1 MLKTLFNWILKTLF
15 GVKTETNDVEIT
27 MNDQFAQE
35 YRAIEEINFTS
46 IFANKLANFAV
57 SDSTANIVG
66 NNKRTQMLTDTLNL
80 AMARGKKIVGMQ
92 LGYGGVCIVPYIDN
106 GQLLYTLVEQNR
118 LTIDQISGEKITGA
132 TLLAEQKTITS
143 GSISDTYFR
152 WVNYKI
158 ENNVLIM
165 VQKYTD
171 QQGSEIDVSLIPEW
185 ANINP
190 EERIMNVDR
199 VLFGYIKSP
208 INNRISNDKYGVPI
222 TFGCQHTINEI
233 KDCLKQIAREFMLKE
248 AFVGIDERMFGKDS
262 QGRSK
267 LPRNGLFKT
276 FKSDS
281 DADFF
286 QEFSPAIR
294 ESSYYARLQ
303 ELYTRLEKEIG
314 VSKGFLTDMES
325 SNATATEIRRAMYDT
340 FTLVNDIRKNFEKG
354 MEDFIYACNV
364 LANRYNL
371 SPLGDYELAF
381 NWDYSL
387 LTDTQEEFN
396 HYIQGVSQGVIK
408 KEELRNWIIPNET
421 IEESKKAIEEIEES
435 TPNVDKLLSDNPDDS
450 QDNQDS
456 KEEKDDKD
464 NKDDKSQDD
473 DKDDKEKSKKE

>member
-15 GVKTETNDVEIT
+15 GVTTETNNKE
-27 MNDQFAQE
+27 MNDNERYAQE
-35 YRAIEEINFTS
+35 YREIEDINFTS
-46 IFANKLANFAV
+46 IFANKLANMSM

-66 NNKRTQMLTDTLNL
+66 NNKRTQMLADTLNL

-92 LGYGGVCIVPYIDN
+92 LGYGGVCIVPYIDK
-106 GQLLYTLVEQNR
+106 GRLLYTLVEQDR
-118 LTIDQISGEKITGA
+118 LTIDQISGDKITGA

-158 ENNVLIM
+158 ENNILTM
-165 VQKYTD
+165 SQKYTD
-171 QQGSEIDVSLIPEW
+171 NQGTEIDVSMIPEW
-185 ANINP
+185 ASINP
-190 EERIMNVDR
+190 VETIANVDR

-208 INNRISNDKYGVPI
+208 VNNRIGNDKYGVPI
-222 TFGCQHTINEI
+222 TFGCEKTIGEI
-233 KDCLKQIAREFMLKE
+233 KECLRQIAREFALKE
-248 AFVGIDERMFGKDS
+248 AFVGVDVSMFDKDS
-262 QGRSK
+262 KGNPR
-267 LPRNGLFKT
+267 LPKNGLFKT
-276 FKSDS
+276 FRSDS
-281 DADFF
+281 DDFF

-371 SPLGDYELAF
+371 SPLGDYDITF
-381 NWDYSL
+381 SWDYSL

-408 KEELRNWIIPNET
+408 KEELRNWIIPSET
-421 IEESKKAIEEIEES
+421 LEESKKAIEEIEEE
-435 TPNVDKLLSDNPDDS
+435 TPSVDKLLNDEEDDTNNDKDKQKDKEDNKDGK
-450 QDNQDS
+450 
-456 KEEKDDKD
+456 KEEK
-464 NKDDKSQDD
+464 N
-473 DKDDKEKSKKE
+473 EKSND

>member
-15 GVKTETNDVEIT
+15 RVTTETNNVEMT
-27 MNDQFAQE
+27 MNDKFAQE
-35 YRAIEEINFTS
+35 YRAIDEINFTS

-57 SDSTANIVG
+57 SDSSANIVG
-66 NNKRTQMLTDTLNL
+66 NSKRTQMLTDTLNL
-80 AMARGKKIVGMQ
+80 AMAKSKKIVGMQ

-106 GQLLYTLVEQNR
+106 GQLLYTLVEQDR
-118 LTIDQISGEKITGA
+118 LTIDQVSGDKITGA

-152 WVNYKI
+152 WVNYTI
-158 ENNVLIM
+158 ENDVIIM
-165 VQKYTD
+165 RQKYTD
-171 QQGSEIDVSLIPEW
+171 NQGTEIDVSMIPEW
-185 ANINP
+185 ASINP

-199 VLFGYIKSP
+199 VLLGYVKSP
-208 INNRISNDKYGVPI
+208 INNRIGNDKYGVPI
-222 TFGCQHTINEI
+222 TFGCEHTIAEI
-233 KDCLKQIAREFMLKE
+233 KDCLKQIAREFALKE
-248 AFVGIDERMFGKDS
+248 AFVGVDERMFAKDS

-281 DADFF
+281 DTDFF

-371 SPLGDYELAF
+371 SPLGDYKLAF

-396 HYIQGVSQGVIK
+396 HYIQGVSQNVISK
-408 KEELRNWIIPNET
+408 AELRNWIIPNET
-421 IEESKKAIEEIEES
+421 LEESKKAVEEIEKEMPS
-435 TPNVDKLLSDNPDDS
+435 VDKLLEDNEQDDEKNPDKDGKKVKNDKKS
-450 QDNQDS
+450 PVND
-456 KEEKDDKD
+456 EK
-464 NKDDKSQDD
+464 NT
-473 DKDDKEKSKKE
+473 KKKGSDE

>member
-15 GVKTETNDVEIT
+15 GVTTETNNNEMT

-35 YRAIEEINFTS
+35 YRAIDEINFTN
-46 IFANKLANFAV
+46 IFANKLANFVV
-57 SDSTANIVG
+57 SDSTANIEG
-66 NNKRTQMLTDTLNL
+66 NNKRTQMLSDTLEL
-80 AMARGKKIVGMQ
+80 AMSKGKKIVGMQ
-92 LGYGGVCIVPYIDN
+92 LGYGGVCLVPYIDN
-106 GQLLYTLVEQNR
+106 GKLLYTLVEQDR
-118 LTIDQISGEKITGA
+118 LTIDQVSGEKITGA

-152 WVNYKI
+152 WVNYTI
-158 ENNVLIM
+158 ENNVIIM
-165 VQKYTD
+165 RQKYTD

-185 ANINP
+185 ASINP

-208 INNRISNDKYGVPI
+208 VNNRIGNDKYGVPI
-222 TFGCQHTINEI
+222 TFGCKKTIDEI
-233 KDCLKQIAREFMLKE
+233 KDCLKQIAREFALKE
-248 AFVGIDERMFGKDS
+248 AFVGVDERMFGKDS
-262 QGRSK
+262 QGRPK
-267 LPRNGLFKT
+267 LPRNGLFRT

-281 DADFF
+281 DTDFF

-303 ELYTRLEKEIG
+303 ELYTRLEKEVG

-371 SPLGDYELAF
+371 SPLGDYKLLF
-381 NWDYSL
+381 DWDYSL

-396 HYIQGVSQGVIK
+396 HYIQGVSQGVISK
-408 KEELRNWIIPNET
+408 AELRNWIISSESL
-421 IEESKKAIEEIEES
+421 EESKKAIEEIKNE
-435 TPNVDKLLSDNPDDS
+435 TPSVDQLLSDESEEKNPEKETNDDEK
-450 QDNQDS
+450 D
-456 KEEKDDKD
+456 KEELDK
-464 NKDDKSQDD
+464 
-473 DKDDKEKSKKE
+473 KKKGSEE

>member
-15 GVKTETNDVEIT
+15 GVTTETNNKE
-27 MNDQFAQE
+27 MNDNERYAQE
-35 YRAIEEINFTS
+35 YREIEDINFTS
-46 IFANKLANFAV
+46 IFANKLANMSM

-66 NNKRTQMLTDTLNL
+66 NNKRTQMLSDTLEL
-80 AMARGKKIVGMQ
+80 AMSRGKKIVGMQ

-106 GQLLYTLVEQNR
+106 GKLLYTLVEQDR
-118 LTIDQISGEKITGA
+118 LTIDQVSGEKITGA

-152 WVNYKI
+152 WVNYTI
-158 ENNVLIM
+158 ENNVIIM
-165 VQKYTD
+165 RQKYTD
-171 QQGSEIDVSLIPEW
+171 QQGSEIDVNLIPEW
-185 ANINP
+185 ASINP
-190 EERIMNVDR
+190 VETIANVDR

-208 INNRISNDKYGVPI
+208 VNNRIGNDKYGVPI
-222 TFGCQHTINEI
+222 TFGCEHTIAEI
-233 KDCLKQIAREFMLKE
+233 KECLKQIAREFALKE

-276 FKSDS
+276 FKSDT
-281 DADFF
+281 DTDFF

-354 MEDFIYACNV
+354 MEDFMYACNV

-396 HYIQGVSQGVIK
+396 HYIQGVSQGVISK
-408 KEELRNWIIPNET
+408 AELRNWIIPNET
-421 IEESKKAIEEIEES
+421 LEESKKAIEEIEEE
-435 TPNVDKLLSDNPDDS
+435 TPSVNKLLDD
-450 QDNQDS
+450 
-456 KEEKDDKD
+456 EED
-464 NKDDKSQDD
+464 NKDDNKN
-473 DKDDKEKSKKE
+473 KENEEKE

>member
-15 GVKTETNDVEIT
+15 GVKTETNNVEMT
-27 MNDQFAQE
+27 MNDKFAQE
-35 YRAIEEINFTS
+35 YRAIDEINFTS
-46 IFANKLANFAV
+46 IFANKLANFTM
-57 SDSTANIVG
+57 SDSNANIVG
-66 NNKRTQMLTDTLNL
+66 NSKRTQMLTDTLNL
-80 AMARGKKIVGMQ
+80 VMTRGKKIVSMQ

-106 GQLLYTLVEQNR
+106 GKLLYTLVEQDR
-118 LTIDQISGEKITGA
+118 LTIDQVSGEKITGA

-152 WVNYKI
+152 WTNYKI
-158 ENNVLIM
+158 ENNTIIIT
-165 VQKYTD
+165 QKYTN

-185 ANINP
+185 ASINP
-190 EERIMNVDR
+190 EERITNVDR

-208 INNRISNDKYGVPI
+208 VNNRIGNDKYGVPI
-222 TFGCQHTINEI
+222 TFGCQHTIDEI
-233 KDCLKQIAREFMLKE
+233 KDCLKQIAREFALKE
-248 AFVGIDERMFGKDS
+248 AFVGVDERMFGKDS
-262 QGRSK
+262 QGNSK

-281 DADFF
+281 DTDFF
-286 QEFSPAIR
+286 QEFSPEIR
-294 ESSYYARLQ
+294 ESAYYARLQ

-371 SPLGDYELAF
+371 SPLGNYELAF

-396 HYIQGVSQGVIK
+396 HYIQGYSQGVISDV
-408 KEELRNWIIPNET
+408 ELRRWIIPNET
-421 IEESKKAIEEIEES
+421 EEQSKKAIQKIKEE
-435 TPNVDKLLSDNPDDS
+435 TPSVDKLLND
-450 QDNQDS
+450 
-456 KEEKDDKD
+456 EEKDIDNDKDKQDD
-464 NKDDKSQDD
+464 NKDDK
-473 DKDDKEKSKKE
+473 KNKENEEKE

>member
-15 GVKTETNDVEIT
+15 GVKTETNNIEMT
-27 MNDQFAQE
+27 MNDKFAQE

-57 SDSTANIVG
+57 SDSSANIVG
-66 NNKRTQMLTDTLNL
+66 NNKRTAMLTDTLNL
-80 AMARGKKIVGMQ
+80 AMAKGKKIVGMQ

-106 GQLLYTLVEQNR
+106 GKLLYTLVEQDR
-118 LTIDQISGEKITGA
+118 LTIDQVSGEKITGA

-158 ENNVLIM
+158 ENGILIM
-165 VQKYTD
+165 TQKYTD
-171 QQGSEIDVSLIPEW
+171 NQGSEIDVSLIPEW
-185 ANINP
+185 ASINP

-208 INNRISNDKYGVPI
+208 INNRIGNDKYGVPI
-222 TFGCQHTINEI
+222 TFGCDHTIMEI
-233 KDCLKQIAREFMLKE
+233 KECLRQIAREFTLKE
-248 AFVGIDERMFGKDS
+248 AFVGIDEKMFRKDS
-262 QGRSK
+262 TGETI

-281 DADFF
+281 DTDFF

-371 SPLGDYELAF
+371 SPLGDYEINF
-381 NWDYSL
+381 SWDYSL

-421 IEESKKAIEEIEES
+421 LEESKKAIEEIEEA
-435 TPNVDKLLSDNPDDS
+435 TPSVDKLLN
-450 QDNQDS
+450 N
-456 KEEKDDKD
+456 EENNKD
-464 NKDDKSQDD
+464 NKDDKKKPS
-473 DKDDKEKSKKE
+473 KSKENEEKE

>member
-15 GVKTETNDVEIT
+15 GVKTETNNVEMT
-27 MNDQFAQE
+27 MNDKFAQE

-57 SDSTANIVG
+57 SDSSANIVG
-66 NNKRTQMLTDTLNL
+66 NNKRTAMLTDTLNL
-80 AMARGKKIVGMQ
+80 AMAKGKKIVGMQ

-106 GQLLYTLVEQNR
+106 GKLLYTLVEQDR
-118 LTIDQISGEKITGA
+118 LTIDQVNGEKITGA

-158 ENNVLIM
+158 ENGILIM
-165 VQKYTD
+165 TQKYTD
-171 QQGSEIDVSLIPEW
+171 NQGSEIDVSLIPEW
-185 ANINP
+185 ASINP

-208 INNRISNDKYGVPI
+208 VNNRIGNDKYGVPI
-222 TFGCQHTINEI
+222 TFGCEHTIMEI
-233 KDCLKQIAREFMLKE
+233 KECLRQIAREFTLKE
-248 AFVGIDERMFGKDS
+248 AFVGIDEKMFRKDS
-262 QGRSK
+262 TGK
-267 LPRNGLFKT
+267 TILPRNGLFKT

-281 DADFF
+281 DTDFF

-354 MEDFIYACNV
+354 MKDFIYACNV

-371 SPLGDYELAF
+371 SPLGDYEINF

-396 HYIQGVSQGVIK
+396 HYIQGVSQGVISDV
-408 KEELRNWIIPNET
+408 ELRRWIIPNET
-421 IEESKKAIEEIEES
+421 EEQSKKAIQKI
-435 TPNVDKLLSDNPDDS
+435 
-450 QDNQDS
+450 
-456 KEEKDDKD
+456 KEETNTVENLLKDI
-464 NKDDKSQDD
+464 NV
-473 DKDDKEKSKKE
+473 EKK

>member
-15 GVKTETNDVEIT
+15 GVKTETNNTEMT
-27 MNDQFAQE
+27 MNDKFAQE
-35 YRAIEEINFTS
+35 YRAIDEINFTS

-57 SDSTANIVG
+57 SDSTVNIVG
-66 NNKRTQMLTDTLNL
+66 NNKRTEMLTDTLNL
-80 AMARGKKIVGMQ
+80 AMTRAKKIVGMQ

-106 GQLLYTLVEQNR
+106 GKLLYTLVEQDR

-143 GSISDTYFR
+143 GSISNTYFR
-152 WVNYKI
+152 WVNYTI
-158 ENNVLIM
+158 ENNVIIM
-165 VQKYTD
+165 RQKYTD
-171 QQGSEIDVSLIPEW
+171 QQGSEIDVNLIPEW
-185 ANINP
+185 ASINP

-199 VLFGYIKSP
+199 VLFGYTKSP
-208 INNRISNDKYGVPI
+208 INNRIGNDKYGVPI
-222 TFGCQHTINEI
+222 TFGCDHTIAEI
-233 KDCLKQIAREFMLKE
+233 KECLKQIAREFALKE

-276 FKSDS
+276 FKSDT
-281 DADFF
+281 DTDFF

-396 HYIQGVSQGVIK
+396 HYIQGVSQGVISK
-408 KEELRNWIIPNET
+408 AELRNWIIPNET
-421 IEESKKAIEEIEES
+421 LEESKKAIEEIEEE
-435 TPNVDKLLSDNPDDS
+435 TPSVDKLLVD
-450 QDNQDS
+450 
-456 KEEKDDKD
+456 EKDDADNDKDKQNNKED
-464 NKDDKSQDD
+464 NKDDK
-473 DKDDKEKSKKE
+473 KNKGNEEKE

>member
-15 GVKTETNDVEIT
+15 GVKTETNNVEMT
-27 MNDQFAQE
+27 MNDKFAQE
-35 YRAIEEINFTS
+35 YRAIDEINFTS

-57 SDSTANIVG
+57 SDSTVNIVG

-80 AMARGKKIVGMQ
+80 AMAKGKKIVGMQ
-92 LGYGGVCIVPYIDN
+92 LGYGGVCLVPYIDN
-106 GQLLYTLVEQNR
+106 GKLLYTLVEQDR
-118 LTIDQISGEKITGA
+118 LTIDQVSGEKITGA

-152 WVNYKI
+152 WVNYTI
-158 ENNVLIM
+158 ENNVIIM
-165 VQKYTD
+165 RQKYTD
-171 QQGSEIDVSLIPEW
+171 QQGSEIDVNLIPEW
-185 ANINP
+185 AMINP

-208 INNRISNDKYGVPI
+208 VNNRIGNDKYGVPI
-222 TFGCQHTINEI
+222 TFGCEHTISEI
-233 KDCLKQIAREFMLKE
+233 KDCLKQIAREFALKE
-248 AFVGIDERMFGKDS
+248 AFVGIDERMFNKDS
-262 QGRSK
+262 QGHIK
-267 LPRNGLFKT
+267 LPKNGLFKT

-281 DADFF
+281 DTDFF

-354 MEDFIYACNV
+354 MKDFIYACNV

-396 HYIQGVSQGVIK
+396 HYIQGYSQGVISDV
-408 KEELRNWIIPNET
+408 ELRRWIIPNET
-421 IEESKKAIEEIEES
+421 EEQSKKAIQKI
-435 TPNVDKLLSDNPDDS
+435 
-450 QDNQDS
+450 
-456 KEEKDDKD
+456 KEETDTVENLLKDT
-464 NKDDKSQDD
+464 NVE
-473 DKDDKEKSKKE
+473 EKQ

>member
-15 GVKTETNDVEIT
+15 GVKTETNNRE
-27 MNDQFAQE
+27 MNDNERFAQE
-35 YRAIEEINFTS
+35 YRAIDEINFTS

-80 AMARGKKIVGMQ
+80 AMTRGKKIVGMQ

-106 GQLLYTLVEQNR
+106 GKLLYTLVEQDR

-132 TLLAEQKTITS
+132 TLLAEQKTIAS

-152 WVNYKI
+152 WVNYTI
-158 ENNVLIM
+158 ENNVIVM
-165 VQKYTD
+165 RQKYTD
-171 QQGSEIDVSLIPEW
+171 QQGSEIDVSIIPEW
-185 ANINP
+185 ASINP
-190 EERIMNVDR
+190 EERIANVDR

-208 INNRISNDKYGVPI
+208 INNRIGNDKYGVPI
-222 TFGCQHTINEI
+222 TFGCQHTIVEI
-233 KDCLKQIAREFMLKE
+233 KDCLKQIAREFALKE
-248 AFVGIDERMFGKDS
+248 AFVGIDERMFSKDS
-262 QGRSK
+262 QGRPK

-276 FKSDS
+276 FKSDT
-281 DADFF
+281 DTDFF

-396 HYIQGVSQGVIK
+396 HYIQGYSQGVISDV
-408 KEELRNWIIPNET
+408 ELRRWIIPNET
-421 IEESKKAIEEIEES
+421 EEQSKKAIQKIKEDTLS
-435 TPNVDKLLSDNPDDS
+435 VDKLLNDD
-450 QDNQDS
+450 
-456 KEEKDDKD
+456 EEDD
-464 NKDDKSQDD
+464 NKNKQEDNK
-473 DKDDKEKSKKE
+473 KNKENEKKE

>member
-15 GVKTETNDVEIT
+15 GVKTETNDAEMT
-27 MNDQFAQE
+27 MNDKFAQE
-35 YRAIEEINFTS
+35 YRAIDEINFTS

-66 NNKRTQMLTDTLNL
+66 NNKRTQMLADTLNL

-106 GQLLYTLVEQNR
+106 GKLLYTLVEQDR
-118 LTIDQISGEKITGA
+118 LTIDQVSGEKITGA
-132 TLLAEQKTITS
+132 TLLAEQKTITI

-152 WVNYKI
+152 WVNYTI
-158 ENNVLIM
+158 ENNILIM
-165 VQKYTD
+165 RQKYTN
-171 QQGSEIDVSLIPEW
+171 QQGNEIDVNLVSEW
-185 ANINP
+185 TMINP

-208 INNRISNDKYGVPI
+208 VNNRIGNDKYGVPI
-222 TFGCQHTINEI
+222 TFGCEHTIVEI
-233 KDCLKQIAREFMLKE
+233 KECLKQIALEYELKKP
-248 AFVGIDERMFGKDS
+248 FVGVND
-262 QGRSK
+262 K
-267 LPRNGLFKT
+267 LFRPNGNGQKTLPKNGLFRV
-276 FKSDS
+276 FSSDEE
-281 DADFF
+281 DFF
-286 QEFSPAIR
+286 HEYSPAIR

-314 VSKGFLTDMES
+314 VSKGFLTDMET

-354 MEDFIYACNV
+354 MEDFVYACNV

-396 HYIQGVSQGVIK
+396 HYIQGVSQGVISK
-408 KEELRNWIIPNET
+408 AELRNWIIPNET
-421 IEESKKAIEEIEES
+421 IEESKKAIEEIEEE
-435 TPNVDKLLSDNPDDS
+435 TPSVDDLLN
-450 QDNQDS
+450 DNQQTD
-456 KEEKDDKD
+456 ENNDEGQN
-464 NKDDKSQDD
+464 NKFN
-473 DKDDKEKSKKE
+473 KKE

>member
-15 GVKTETNDVEIT
+15 GVKTETNNTEMT
-27 MNDQFAQE
+27 MNDKFAQE
-35 YRAIEEINFTS
+35 YRAIDEINFTS
-46 IFANKLANFAV
+46 IFANKLANFTV
-57 SDSTANIVG
+57 SDSTVNIVG
-66 NNKRTQMLTDTLNL
+66 NNKRTEMLADTLNL

-106 GQLLYTLVEQNR
+106 GKLLYTLVEQDR
-118 LTIDQISGEKITGA
+118 LTIDKVSGEKITGA

-152 WVNYKI
+152 WVNYTI
-158 ENNVLIM
+158 ENNVIIM
-165 VQKYTD
+165 RQKYTD
-171 QQGSEIDVSLIPEW
+171 QQGSEIDVNLIPEW
-185 ANINP
+185 ASINP

-208 INNRISNDKYGVPI
+208 VNNRIGNDKYGVPI
-222 TFGCQHTINEI
+222 TFGCDHTIAEI
-233 KDCLKQIAREFMLKE
+233 KECLKQIAREFALKE
-248 AFVGIDERMFGKDS
+248 AFVGVDVSMFDKDS
-262 QGRSK
+262 KGNTR
-267 LPRNGLFKT
+267 LPKNGLFKT
-276 FKSDS
+276 FRSDS
-281 DADFF
+281 DDFF

-396 HYIQGVSQGVIK
+396 HYIQGYSQGVISDV
-408 KEELRNWIIPNET
+408 ELRRWIIPNET
-421 IEESKKAIEEIEES
+421 EEQSKKAIQKIKEE
-435 TPNVDKLLSDNPDDS
+435 TPSVDKLLEDNE
-450 QDNQDS
+450 Q
-456 KEEKDDKD
+456 DDK
-464 NKDDKSQDD
+464 KSENGE
-473 DKDDKEKSKKE
+473 KTPVNDKENAKKKGSDE

>member
-15 GVKTETNDVEIT
+15 GVKTETNNAEMT
-27 MNDQFAQE
+27 MNDKFAQE
-35 YRAIEEINFTS
+35 YRAIDDINFTS

-57 SDSTANIVG
+57 SDSTVNIVG

-106 GQLLYTLVEQNR
+106 GELLYTLVEQDR
-118 LTIDQISGEKITGA
+118 LTIDRVSGDKITGA

-152 WVNYKI
+152 WVNYTI
-158 ENNVLIM
+158 ENNVIIM
-165 VQKYTD
+165 RQKYTD
-171 QQGSEIDVSLIPEW
+171 QQGSEIDVNLIPEW
-185 ANINP
+185 ASINP

-208 INNRISNDKYGVPI
+208 INNRIGNDKYGVPI
-222 TFGCQHTINEI
+222 TFGCEHTIAEI
-233 KDCLKQIAREFMLKE
+233 KECLKQIAREFALKE
-248 AFVGIDERMFGKDS
+248 AFVGVDQRMFDKDS
-262 QGRSK
+262 QGRPK
-267 LPRNGLFKT
+267 LPRNGLFET
-276 FKSDS
+276 FKSDN
-281 DADFF
+281 DTDFF
-286 QEFSPAIR
+286 REFSPAIR

-325 SNATATEIRRAMYDT
+325 ANATATEIRRAMYDT

-354 MEDFIYACNV
+354 MKDFIYACNV

-371 SPLGDYELAF
+371 SPIGDYELAF

-387 LTDTQEEFN
+387 LTDTQEEFD
-396 HYIQGVSQGVIK
+396 HYLQGVSHGVISK
-408 KEELRNWIIPNET
+408 PELRNRIIPNET
-421 IEESKKAIEEIEES
+421 IEESKKAIEEIEKE
-435 TPNVDKLLSDNPDDS
+435 TDNVDKLLKDEEDEES
-450 QDNQDS
+450 QNKKDE
-456 KEEKDDKD
+456 KEVKDEKDN
-464 NKDDKSQDD
+464 NK
-473 DKDDKEKSKKE
+473 